1 MNQLSFSQWKEQNR
15 GIEVEACPECEG
27 TGTVECP
34 ECDWE
39 DFRHMCLL
47 CGNDCEIECWACDG
61 EGDNLLFLYRKEVD
75 RVTKLLANAEYRA
88 MRIAF

>member
-1 MNQLSFSQWKEQNR
+1 MKQLSFSQWKEQNR
-15 GIEVEACPECEG
+15 GIEVEACPKCDG
-27 TGTVECP
+27 KGIVECP

-39 DFRHMCLL
+39 DSPLCLL
-47 CGNDCEIECWACDG
+47 CGNDGEIECWTCDG